1 MNYEG
6 NFLVINSL
14 YLFGYLLFT
23 WCKAY
28 VLCKLIKELFF
39 IVAVYV
45 AIGICVLYILLNKY
59 CRKLMDD
66 NLYFN

>member
-14 YLFGYLLFT
+14 YFLDIYYLHG
-23 WCKAY
+23 A
-28 VLCKLIKELFF
+28 KLMFYASWLRNCFF

-45 AIGICVLYILLNKY
+45 AIGICVYSLK
-59 CRKLMDD
+59 
-66 NLYFN
+66 